1 MSEIMSDIRLP
12 LREATVWPDR
22 IATTGHC
29 QRHHA
34 GPRIR
39 QHLYDH
45 QGVVGGEEVFC
56 VGPNNSSP
64 FATGATLNDSEQ
76 PVLVP
81 QDLAQQ
87 RAPQAD
93 AHHAPSQV
101 PGCCKVVE
109 VHRLVGAVEG
119 AHTDV
124 DDTWRQCATVISG
137 EAHVSCSGEHGVEER
152 IGGHDDS

>member
-1 MSEIMSDIRLP
+1 MSDIRLP

-64 FATGATLNDSEQ
+64 FATGATLNVKGQRFLPGDGQEISPLVATSSPQ
-76 PVLVP
+76 WRPV
-81 QDLAQQ
+81 DL
-87 RAPQAD
+87 P
-93 AHHAPSQV
+93 
-101 PGCCKVVE
+101 
-109 VHRLVGAVEG
+109 EG
-119 AHTDV
+119 L
-124 DDTWRQCATVISG
+124 R
-137 EAHVSCSGEHGVEER
+137 
-152 IGGHDDS
+152 